1 RRSAPTQRSTTCSSP
16 LPAARSR
23 RKEEAIVRLLAPAAR
38 PAAWADTSGISTF
51 VLDAAS
57 VADIELRKVRH
68 DPTELVTRAAQPVLW
83 LLIFGEVMA
92 ATRAIPTDGLPYID
106 FLAPGILAQ
115 SALFSA
121 IFYGIT
127 VVWERD
133 LGVVQR
139 YLVSPSPRS
148 ALVTG
153 KALAAGIRS
162 LSQAAIVY
170 LL

>member
-1 RRSAPTQRSTTCSSP
+1 MTSSRH
-16 LPAARSR
+16 LPVALRP
-23 RKEEAIVRLLAPAAR
+23 RKEVAIVRSLAPAAR
-38 PAAWADTSGISTF
+38 PAAWADLSGISTF
-51 VLDAAS
+51 VQDAAS

-92 ATRAIPTDGLPYID
+92 ATRAIPTGGLPYID

-133 LGVVQR
+133 LRVVQR
-139 YLVSPSPRS
+139 YLVSPSPRTS
-148 ALVTG
+148 LVAG
-153 KALAAGIRS
+153 KGLAAGLRA
-162 LSQAAIVY
+162 LTQAGIVY
-170 LL
+170 